1 MADSVRASSQGL
13 EIVEDARRQRGWNK
27 TAESWCLAALT
38 TKATLK
44 RFWAKEAI
52 NRETFIKIC
61 QAVGVESWEDIVE
74 RYQPLNTELELK
86 SDFVGRNQ
94 ALDQLHSMVKQG
106 AKIILIQGEGGVGK
120 TRLAR
125 KYFKTYGFEFLELW
139 MPVKAEDVISAESLV
154 EEWLKRDFDEEPVR
168 EFGIN
173 LQRLR
178 RKLRDL
184 KAKKGIL
191 IDNLESV
198 LDKQGEFIKSRR
210 PYAQLLR
217 VLADP
222 AVNSLT
228 LITSR
233 ERLCETNIDII
244 LYLLRGLEE
253 SAWREFFC
261 NRKINCQSTVI
272 SEICNAYGGNAKAM
286 QIISGVVLKDFE
298 GDIDAYW
305 NENKNDLLVERE
317 LQNLVVSQFQRLQ
330 EIDIEAYRLLCRLGC
345 YRYQDTSFVSIEGL
359 FCLLWDVD
367 ESKRRRVINRLFDRC
382 LLEYRKGK
390 FWLHPVILS
399 EAVARLRQ
407 SEDWEIANRRAADYW
422 TKSVDSVTDTTTAL
436 KAFEAYYHYV
446 AIEDFNQAAHVIIRK
461 RPNQS
466 GANESLGR
474 SLYKRG
480 LLEQLSA
487 NINQILSKIEVGYC
501 SAKLYHTLA
510 TICWLS
516 GNIIQSRYYCDHAIE
531 IANQSLQQKLEE
543 SNLDEFIIRKLRII
557 QINSLLTVGIYQIGF
572 WELEEALETFKQ
584 VIEISRGIDNE
595 QYTPSALFPMTFLKL
610 HFGHH
615 QEACNTAEYLYNC
628 LPEQGLPLWFT
639 GYRLYYLGLTY
650 TQLGDNE
657 KASIIY
663 DTVISL
669 ADDSLY
675 TQAKNKALC
684 GLAQLHRQQDE
695 FSKAIICH
703 DKAINFLSE
712 MGAKCDL
719 AEALYQRALTYHKM
733 QEFDKSQEDFQR
745 AMNLFME
752 MQAPKQVEKVQQAM
766 TKNDK

>member
-27 TAESWCLAALT
+27 TAESWYSSALT
-38 TKATLK
+38 TRATLK
-44 RFWAKEAI
+44 RFWAKDPI
-52 NRETFIKIC
+52 NKDTFIKIC
-61 QAVGVESWEDIVE
+61 QAVGIESWQNIVE
-74 RYQPLNTELELK
+74 RHQALNGEHELK
-86 SDFVGRNQ
+86 SDFFGRNQ

-125 KYFKTYGFEFLELW
+125 RYFKTYDLDFLELW
-139 MPVKAEDVISAESLV
+139 MPVKAEDVISVESLV

-168 EFGIN
+168 EFWIN
-173 LQRLR
+173 LQRLK
-178 RKLRDL
+178 RKLRET
-184 KAKKGIL
+184 KVKIGIL

-210 PYAQLLR
+210 PYAELLR

-222 AVNSLT
+222 AVNSVT

-233 ERLCETNIDII
+233 ERLCETNIDIS

-261 NRKINCQSTVI
+261 NRKINCTSSII
-272 SEICNAYGGNAKAM
+272 SEICKAYGGNAKAM

-345 YRYQDTSFVSIEGL
+345 YRYQDTSFISIEGL
-359 FCLLWDVD
+359 FCLLWDVPL
-367 ESKRRRVINRLFDRC
+367 EQRRRVINRLFDRC
-382 LLEYRKGK
+382 LLESRKGK

-399 EAVARLRQ
+399 EAIARLRQ
-407 SEDWEIANRRAADYW
+407 SEDWEISNRKAADFW
-422 TKSVDSVTDTTTAL
+422 TNSVNCITDTTEAL

-446 AIEDFNQAAHVIIRK
+446 AIEDFNEAAYVIIKARK
-461 RPNQS
+461 NQW
-466 GANESLGR
+466 GTNESLGR

-487 NINQILSKIEVGYC
+487 SIHQVLNRLDFGYC
-501 SAKLYHTLA
+501 SAKLYHILA

-516 GNIIQSRYYCDHAIE
+516 GDIIQARNYCHHAIE
-531 IANQSLQQKLEE
+531 IATQSLQQKFEE
-543 SNLDEFIIRKLRII
+543 DNLDEAMIRKLRLIK
-557 QINSLLTVGIYQIGF
+557 INSLLTVGICQIGF
-572 WELEEALETFKQ
+572 WELEEALSTFEQ

-595 QYTPSALFPMTFLKL
+595 KYTPSALFPIAFLKL
-610 HFGHH
+610 HFGYY
-615 QEACNTAEYLYNC
+615 QEACEIAEYLYNR
-628 LPEQGLPLWFT
+628 LPEKGLPSWVT
-639 GYRLYYLGLTY
+639 EYRLYYLGLTY
-650 TQLGDNE
+650 TQLGDND
-657 KASIIY
+657 KASIVYQKI
-663 DTVISL
+663 ISL
-669 ADDSLY
+669 VDDSLY
-675 TQAKNKALC
+675 AQAKNKAFC
-684 GLAQLHRQQDE
+684 GLAQLYRQQNE
-695 FSKAIICH
+695 FSKAITFH
-703 DKAINFLSE
+703 EQAITVLSE
-712 MGAKCDL
+712 MRAKCDL

-745 AMNLFME
+745 AMNLFIE

-766 TKNDK
+766 AKNDK